1 MKKIIFI
8 LFAIL
13 LFQGTA
19 IAQQDGGGKNLQDV
33 KNKILQRIQNK
44 KRITNA
50 FESCITSANSRQDIK
65 ACRQR
70 HKEAKKNFRKNNKE
84 MRQNFRAEKQRRKE
98 ERQNRRGRF

>member
-8 LFAIL
+8 LFAIF

-19 IAQQDGGGKNLQDV
+19 IAQQDGGGKNLQAV
-33 KNKILQRIQNK
+33 KNKILERIQNK

-50 FESCITSANSRQDIK
+50 FESCITSASSRQDIK

-70 HKEAKKNFRKNNKE
+70 HKAAMKNFRKNNKE
-84 MRQNFRAEKQRRKE
+84 MRQNFREEKQRRRT
-98 ERQNRRGRF
+98 ERQNQRGGF

>member
-8 LFAIL
+8 IFTIF

-44 KRITNA
+44 KGITNT

-65 ACRQR
+65 SCRQI
-70 HKEAKKNFRKNNKE
+70 HKAAMKNFRKKNKE
-84 MRQNFRAEKQRRKE
+84 MRENFREEKQRRKE
-98 ERQNRRGRF
+98 ERKSRR